1 MAARGF
7 QPFRPVLQRGNP
19 LARRLKHAMIAID
32 RGYRFDAAADDFLAR
47 DAVTG
52 RSGRVAN
59 GGGYNYE
66 TTPNGRAIRNSVAGT
81 EILKWSDV
89 NNEFDTTRGITWM
102 VVTIPLSVDQPGVAV
117 LYSKRDTSVGIA
129 AGWEFQTTSAP
140 SPDTYF
146 STVANGAVSSDVSS
160 VSGLSLTRSD
170 VVISRADPERLEH
183 AIWVNGVKENTVV
196 MAIVPGNNA
205 IDLRVFNTYEGFLNM
220 VAMWDRP
227 LSDSEIRL
235 LYTDPYRLWRPQRW
249 YRMTEG
255 KAPAVARNSLF
266 LSF

>member
-1 MAARGF
+1 MPRRLA
-7 QPFRPVLQRGNP
+7 PFWPVLQRGNP
-19 LARRLKHAMIAID
+19 LARCLKHAMIAID
-32 RGYRFDAAADDFLAR
+32 RGYRFDAASDDFLTR
-47 DAVTG
+47 DPVTG
-52 RSGRVAN
+52 RNGRPAN
-59 GGGYNYE
+59 GAAFLYE
-66 TTPNGRAIRNSVAGT
+66 TTDNGRAIRNSVAGT
-81 EILKWSDV
+81 QILKWDDV

-102 VVTIPLSVDQPGVAV
+102 VVTKPLSVDQPGVAV
-117 LYSKRDTSVGIA
+117 LYSKRDTSGGAA
-129 AGWEFQTTSAP
+129 AGWELQTTSAP

-170 VVISRADPERLEH
+170 VVVSRADPERLEH
-183 AIWVNGVKENTVV
+183 AIWVNGVKENSVV
-196 MAIVPGNNA
+196 MVIVPGNNA
-205 IDLRVFNTYEGFLNM
+205 IDLRVFNTYEGFINM
-220 VAMWDRP
+220 VALWDRP

-255 KAPAVARNSLF
+255 KAPAVARNSFF